1 MKHIIAKRV
10 PPGDRWSIE
19 NDEVVHAT
27 LTDCLNAIFI
37 MNGSTKFDIDAQ
49 AGEILTLATVG
60 MTDAQA
66 ELFFNS
72 MSEHLDNS
80 DRPSKQIIDKS
91 WVKAAINNR
100 KAIYNRLK
108 KKYPDAN

>member
-19 NDEVVHAT
+19 GDEVVHAT

-49 AGEILTLATVG
+49 AGEI
-60 MTDAQA
+60 
-66 ELFFNS
+66 F
-72 MSEHLDNS
+72 
-80 DRPSKQIIDKS
+80 IDDGK
-91 WVKAAINNR
+91 VKPEPI
-100 KAIYNRLK
+100 K
-108 KKYPDAN
+108 KFSLYGEEM

>member
-37 MNGSTKFDIDAQ
+37 MNGSTKCDIDAQ
-49 AGEILTLATVG
+49 AGEI
-60 MTDAQA
+60 
-66 ELFFNS
+66 F
-72 MSEHLDNS
+72 
-80 DRPSKQIIDKS
+80 IDDGK
-91 WVKAAINNR
+91 VKPEPI
-100 KAIYNRLK
+100 
-108 KKYPDAN
+108 KKYSLYGEEI